1 MSLSDSELSDRY
13 EALYPGAVTDTLDEF
28 GYERRTLPSSINPLT
43 RDTQVAGIAFPLV
56 GKPDPDPDYEQ
67 NIRRF
72 LRMLG
77 EAPEDSVLAYETND
91 EGAAHIGELTT
102 TALSAAG
109 CRGAVIAGGARDVRF
124 ILDQGFPVFCEYT
137 TPKDAP
143 PRWHLD
149 DWGVPIRIGD
159 VEVRPGDVL
168 VGDVDGV
175 ACVPRGIA
183 EEVLEHA
190 EEMVETESEIRERV
204 REGMAPLDAFEQY
217 GEF

>member
-91 EGAAHIGELTT
+91 EEAAHIGELTT

-175 ACVPRGIA
+175 ACVPRGVA
-183 EEVLEHA
+183 EEVLEQA
-190 EEMVETESEIRERV
+190 EAMADTESEIRDLV
-204 REGMAPLDAFEQY
+204 REGTSPLEAFEQY